1 MPTGCVKSVAT
12 RVLGWRLKMLTVQ
25 LKMLQ
30 AEKVEVKNEKEKAL
44 LEDKIRSVL
53 KEIERVRKALA
64 EVKENKR

>member
-25 LKMLQ
+25 LKMLR
-30 AEKVEVKNEKEKAL
+30 AEKAEVKNEKKKAL
-44 LEDKIRSVL
+44 LEDKIRGVL

-64 EVKENKR
+64 EVEGGS